1 MNSMKSV
8 LIALAGVALG
18 AVAGTLLAPARG
30 FVTQRKLAKKGGEYA
45 EELESKFNEMIDQFT
60 QKFRTLK
67 NDLVRKSENG
77 KSEPEDSLVQSGSLS
92 GRNKFQ

>member
-30 FVTQRKLAKKGGEYA
+30 FVTQRRIAKKSGEYA
-45 EELESKFNEMIDQFT
+45 EELEEKFNEMIDQFT

-67 NDLVRKSENG
+67 NDLVRKTENG
-77 KSEPEDSLVQSGSLS
+77 KSEPGDRLVQGESLS